1 MSGGAEDDPD
11 SALMTAV
18 RNGDDGAFGKLV
30 EKHQRPL
37 MNFFARMGVN
47 ITDAEELTQL
57 TFIKLYRHRGTYRP
71 SAKFTTWLYLLARQ
85 TRVDE
90 VRSAARREL
99 ARKAAEL
106 ERDIMGANACEPPQ
120 FGLRDD
126 LQAALGKLDED
137 HRAVVVL
144 GMVQELPY
152 QEVGQILGIPT
163 GTVKSRM
170 HNALKKLRAI
180 LEE

>member
-1 MSGGAEDDPD
+1 MDERDDD
-11 SALMTAV
+11 ALLMLAV
-18 RNGDDGAFGKLV
+18 KDGDDEAFRKLV
-30 EKHQRPL
+30 ETHQRPL

-47 ITDAEELTQL
+47 AFDAEELAQL
-57 TFIKLYRHRGTYRP
+57 TFIKLYRHRSSYRP

-90 VRSAARREL
+90 VRSAARRER
-99 ARKAAEL
+99 ARKAAEE
-106 ERDIMGANACEPPQ
+106 ERDVFGGACEPPQ

-126 LQAALGKLDED
+126 LQSALDRLDEA

-144 GMVQELPY
+144 GMIQELPY
-152 QEVGQILGIPT
+152 QEVGRVLGIPV

-170 HNALKKLRAI
+170 HNALRQLKAM
-180 LEE
+180 LEP